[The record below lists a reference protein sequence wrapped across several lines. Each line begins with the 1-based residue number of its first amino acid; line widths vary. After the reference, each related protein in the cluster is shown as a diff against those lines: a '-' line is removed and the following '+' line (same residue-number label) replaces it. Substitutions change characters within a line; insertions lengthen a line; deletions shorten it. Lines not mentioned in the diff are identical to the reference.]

1 MKTLIDHLSQL
12 PDNRRL
18 QGRRFS
24 LSAFFEMVILA
35 GLSGRFSINGI
46 SRFIANNSDFFV
58 SRYGLNHGV
67 PKKTVIFNILSN
79 YDYVTLNQLLL
90 QWMKQYVKSSNTT
103 WVSIDGKA
111 LASTVTD
118 NQGSKQNFQ
127 LIVNSFASEMEVV
140 LNTVPFENKKSNE
153 IFSARELIRQLDLK
167 GITFTLDALHCQK
180 KQLKPSWSQEMTT
193 LFS

>member
-1 MKTLIDHLSQL
+1 
-12 PDNRRL
+12 
-18 QGRRFS
+18 
-24 LSAFFEMVILA
+24 
-35 GLSGRFSINGI
+35 
-46 SRFIANNSDFFV
+46 
-58 SRYGLNHGV
+58 
-67 PKKTVIFNILSN
+67 
-79 YDYVTLNQLLL
+79 
-90 QWMKQYVKSSNTT
+90 MKQYVKSSNTT